1 MISGH
6 LFCTHK
12 MPKRTYNVD
21 RRVSPR
27 VIDFLLRQTYTL
39 GSAIG
44 CQIRP
49 RGKPRES
56 RILQHSPFGT
66 PGEPKGIQSVPQ
78 GSWISCSAKSTL
90 WDRKLDAKFDP
101 EGSPQLAE
109 TYHTAPWAPQGCH
122 YCGQTPGFSPEAS
135 KCSKPGTVA

>member
-1 MISGH
+1 MKEQSLPKQTYKITSQQILFTVHTKPLQASPKTITYILMSGH

-27 VIDFLLRQTYTL
+27 VIYFLFRQIYTL

-49 RGKPRES
+49 RRKPRES

-90 WDRKLDAKFDP
+90 WDRKLDAKFVP
-101 EGSPQLAE
+101 EGSP
-109 TYHTAPWAPQGCH
+109 
-122 YCGQTPGFSPEAS
+122 
-135 KCSKPGTVA
+135 